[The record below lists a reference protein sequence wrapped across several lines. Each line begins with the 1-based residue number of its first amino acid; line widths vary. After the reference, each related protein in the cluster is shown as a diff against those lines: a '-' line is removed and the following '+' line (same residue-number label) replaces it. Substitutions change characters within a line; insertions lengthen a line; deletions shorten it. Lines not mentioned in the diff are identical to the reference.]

1 MKSLR
6 CLSSFC
12 FALLPFWIVGQE
24 ITIVDKFTNEAL
36 EGVAIYNKNKT
47 IGIISNSDG
56 VADLSVFPVGETVYI
71 QFYGFKIESIKISLK
86 ELSQNFRFPIQAEND
101 SRDSLV

>member
-12 FALLPFWIVGQE
+12 FALLSFWIVGQE
-24 ITIVDKFTNEAL
+24 ITIVDEFTKEAL

-47 IGIISNSDG
+47 IGTISNSEG
-56 VADLSVFPVGETVYI
+56 VADLSIFSLGETVYI

-86 ELSQNFRFPIQAEND
+86 ELSQNFRLKIKF
-101 SRDSLV
+101 